1 MSVGSPIINGMNR
14 EDIYIAVDIYDRI
27 EANATGENGSVEDDI
42 AEIVASGDYQAFED
56 YFGDLDPFEF
66 L

>member
-14 EDIYIAVDIYDRI
+14 EDIYIATDIYERL
-27 EANATGENGSVEDDI
+27 EVNAQGENGSVEDDI
-42 AEIVASGDYQAFED
+42 AEIVASGNYQAFED
-56 YFGDLDPFEF
+56 YFGDQDPFAF

>member
-1 MSVGSPIINGMNR
+1 MN
-14 EDIYIAVDIYDRI
+14 EEKYIAVDIYDRLD
-27 EANATGENGSVEDDI
+27 ANERGESGSVEDDLMD
-42 AEIVASGDYQAFED
+42 IVSSGDLTAFED